1 MQSIFKEIN
10 IVIVSNQTLDFDV
23 FNRGQIKGVL
33 NDGYDEP
40 PRYIEIP
47 EQAAVFDYLTNP
59 EFPVQLNLQGNKIVF
74 VLSGNAGFNPSEEE
88 NLTNFANRFKTVLE
102 LNTFS
107 SVTSDIKAVGFNA
120 MVSIVSEE
128 AEETFSTI
136 TSSTLGDVLS
146 EEGSFHAGG
155 LQIVRIDGHKR
166 TEVNLSPVIPEMG
179 EDFTHSYNLRINQHF
194 QPASTNWLNSL
205 NTDAL
210 SFKDKV
216 ESIIT
221 TLNT

>member
-10 IVIVSNQTLDFDV
+10 LVLVTNNVLDFDS
-23 FNRGQIKGVL
+23 FNRSEIKTAL
-33 NDGYDEP
+33 KDTFDEL

-74 VLSGNAGFNPSEEE
+74 VLSGNAGFNPGEKT

-102 LNTFS
+102 LDTFS
-107 SVTSDIKAVGFNA
+107 SVISDVKAVGFNA
-120 MVSIVSEE
+120 MVSIVSGE

-136 TSSTLGDVLS
+136 TSSVLGNVLS
-146 EEGSFHAGG
+146 AEGSFHAGG

-166 TEVNLSPVIPEMG
+166 TEVNLNPVIPEMG
-179 EDFTHSYNLRINQHF
+179 EDFTHSYNLRVNQHF
-194 QPASTNWLNSL
+194 QPASTNWLSSL